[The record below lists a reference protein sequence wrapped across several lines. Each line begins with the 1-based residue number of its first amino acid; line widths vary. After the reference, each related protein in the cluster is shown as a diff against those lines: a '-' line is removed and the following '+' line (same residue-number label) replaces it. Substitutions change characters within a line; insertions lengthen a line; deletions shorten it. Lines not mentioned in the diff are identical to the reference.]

1 MSGFRRDHRD
11 HNRSTSAVRST
22 PAPRR
27 SPGRARVAVR
37 TAFAL
42 ASILTAA
49 QGCDKAKQLTGGGGG
64 EAAEPATESRLDL
77 SSRPEIL
84 FQVFGESNDAR
95 MIPVA
100 VIQGGRLEQIVLAS
114 AGWKQFDTMYGKA
127 GTTYTLYSGGR
138 SAGSAVVRQGMWEK
152 PQEPLYSLPSCQ
164 LMIPLSRVRLDTRMK
179 LGFTVEAFASNATLG
194 RAAGSPGMS
203 AADVSEAAWQ
213 VGGAAA
219 QRARISS
226 GMLES
231 LTLSA
236 DAIEIRAG
244 GPPAIVAAFTDPKA
258 DDKAASGGKTA
269 SIFAIAEPAEDGS
282 WQITYSHIVNG
293 SAEDAEYRRYLD
305 HLDVDRDGTDEI
317 VLEGWDAS
325 GSSFLSFLRSDGA
338 KWTEMFR
345 SRAQWCLDRS

>member
-11 HNRSTSAVRST
+11 HSRSTSAVRST
-22 PAPRR
+22 PASHR

-42 ASILTAA
+42 ASILTVA

-64 EAAEPATESRLDL
+64 EAAEPAAESRLDL
-77 SSRPEIL
+77 SSRPDIL

-100 VIQGGRLEQIVLAS
+100 VIQGGRLEPIVLAS
-114 AGWKQFDTMYGKA
+114 AGWKQFDALYGKS
-127 GTTYTLYSGGR
+127 GTSYSLYSDGR
-138 SAGSAVVRQGMWEK
+138 SVGSAIVRQGMWEK

-164 LMIPLSRVRLDTRMK
+164 LIVPLSRVRLDTRLK
-179 LGFTVEAFASNATLG
+179 IGFTVEAFASNATLG

-203 AADVSEAAWQ
+203 AADVSDAARQ
-213 VGGAAA
+213 VGAAAA

-226 GMLES
+226 GTLES
-231 LTLSA
+231 LSLSA
-236 DAIEIRAG
+236 DAIEIRAD
-244 GPPAIVAAFTDPKA
+244 GPPVIVAAFTDPKV
-258 DDKAASGGKTA
+258 DDKAASGAKTA

-282 WQITYSHIVNG
+282 WQIVYSHIVNG
-293 SAEDAEYRRYLD
+293 AADEAEYRRYLD
-305 HLDVDRDGTDEI
+305 HLDLDRDGTDEI

-325 GSSFLSFLRSDGA
+325 GTSFLSFLRSDGT

-345 SRAQWCLDRS
+345 SRAEWCLDRS